1 MVQFTK
7 KAHLAQKDK
16 LVSLCAS
23 TVYVARSSHVNC
35 LFSSGSA
42 AMLDAA
48 PYGSILPGAIKS
60 TLAANDIFRIPIR
73 KEDSK
78 LVFYIISD
86 SAIPAGY
93 YPQLSI
99 RLPTHASTLQDL
111 SPAWGVSQSV
121 GTSTQ
126 ESGWVVIKSTAAI
139 LATTTGDAEAFIAG
153 PFESAKYAMNF
164 GPTSTSGVDKNQN
177 YFEIMFGYSTVA
189 STGSFLKN
197 STNVMSTDGCY
208 IILPIEI
215 P

>member
-1 MVQFTK
+1 MAQYTK
-7 KAHLAQKDK
+7 KAHLAQKEK

-35 LFSSGSA
+35 LFSSAMA
-42 AMLDAA
+42 AMSDAA
-48 PYGSILPGAIKS
+48 PYGTILPGAMKS

-73 KEDSK
+73 KDDSK
-78 LVFYIISD
+78 VVFYIIAD

-93 YPQLSI
+93 YPQFAI
-99 RLPTHASTLQDL
+99 RLPTRASTLQEM
-111 SPAWGVSQSV
+111 SPAWGVSNSV

-126 ESGWVVIKSTAAI
+126 ESGWNVIKSTAAI

-164 GPTSTSGVDKNQN
+164 GATSTAGIDKNQN
-177 YFEIMFGYSTVA
+177 YFEVMFGYSTVA
-189 STGSFLKN
+189 STGTFLKN
-197 STNVMSTDGCY
+197 TTNVMSTDGCY